1 MQTVVKGMVRVNSVT
16 YRIARVKAGQYKIV
30 RLLDD
35 VPVGE
40 FALGART
47 EPLCDDAAPELIREI
62 ARAALQ
68 GGRTSWLPRKRIS
81 SGTLPAAKGWLR

>member
-40 FALGART
+40 FSLGART
-47 EPLCDDAAPELIREI
+47 EALCEGAAPELIREI

-68 GGRTSWLPRKRIS
+68 GGRTSWMPRKRVS
-81 SGTLPAAKGWLR
+81 SGSLPAAKGWLR

>member
-1 MQTVVKGMVRVNSVT
+1 MQTTVKGMVQVSGVT
-16 YRIARVKAGQYKIV
+16 YRIVRVRAGQYEIV

-35 VPVGE
+35 VRVGK

-47 EPLCDDAAPELIREI
+47 EALCEGGVPELIREI
-62 ARAALQ
+62 ARTALQ

-81 SGTLPAAKGWLR
+81 TDSLPAYKG

>member
-1 MQTVVKGMVRVNSVT
+1 MQTTVKGMVRVDSVT
-16 YRIARVKAGQYKIV
+16 YRIVRVRAGQYDIV

-35 VPVGE
+35 VRVGE

-47 EPLCDDAAPELIREI
+47 EALCDGAAPELIREI

-81 SGTLPAAKGWLR
+81 TGSLPATKT